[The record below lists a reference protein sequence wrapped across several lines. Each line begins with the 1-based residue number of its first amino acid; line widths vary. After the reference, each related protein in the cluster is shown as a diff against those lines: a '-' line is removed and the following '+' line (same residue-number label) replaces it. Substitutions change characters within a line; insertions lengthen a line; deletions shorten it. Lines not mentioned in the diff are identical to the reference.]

1 MFFERELGPLLI
13 VGVLLLVFSW
23 LHNDRMSRL
32 YAKDRS
38 AQEHDQSTEMPITDH
53 RVEQ

>member
-1 MFFERELGPLLI
+1 MFFERDLGPLLI

-32 YAKDRS
+32 YANERS
-38 AQEHDQSTEMPITDH
+38 EQEQSTEPPIIDH
-53 RVEQ
+53 RLEQ

>member
-13 VGVLLLVFSW
+13 VSGLLLVFGW
-23 LHNDRMSRL
+23 LHNERMDRL
-32 YAKDRS
+32 YADERS
-38 AQEHDQSTEMPITDH
+38 EQEREQPTETPITDH

>member
-1 MFFERELGPLLI
+1 MFLERELGPLLI

-32 YAKDRS
+32 YANERS
-38 AQEHDQSTEMPITDH
+38 EQERSTETPTTDH

>member
-1 MFFERELGPLLI
+1 MFLERELGPLLI
-13 VGVLLLVFSW
+13 VGGLLLVFSW

-38 AQEHDQSTEMPITDH
+38 AQEHGQPTETPTTDH

>member
-1 MFFERELGPLLI
+1 MFLERELGPLLI
-13 VGVLLLVFSW
+13 VGVLLLVFGW

-32 YAKDRS
+32 YANERS
-38 AQEHDQSTEMPITDH
+38 EQEQSTEMPITDH